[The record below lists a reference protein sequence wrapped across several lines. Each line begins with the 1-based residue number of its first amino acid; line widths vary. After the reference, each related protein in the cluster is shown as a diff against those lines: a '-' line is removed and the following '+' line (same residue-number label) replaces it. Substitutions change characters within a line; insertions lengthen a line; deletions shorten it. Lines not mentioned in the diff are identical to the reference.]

1 MQKFDG
7 VALLNQ
13 DYTEILMVWIQDS
26 AQSFWRKISVP
37 LTGQELDSFE
47 ELHDVLER
55 LERGHLVKVPI
66 KSFVN
71 YLQV

>member
-7 VALLNQ
+7 VALLNH
-13 DYTEILMVWIQDS
+13 DYTEVLMVWIQDS
-26 AQSFWRKISVP
+26 SQSFWSKISVP

-47 ELHDVLER
+47 TLRDTLEAMG
-55 LERGHLVKVPI
+55 RGHLVRVPV

-71 YLQV
+71 YIQV